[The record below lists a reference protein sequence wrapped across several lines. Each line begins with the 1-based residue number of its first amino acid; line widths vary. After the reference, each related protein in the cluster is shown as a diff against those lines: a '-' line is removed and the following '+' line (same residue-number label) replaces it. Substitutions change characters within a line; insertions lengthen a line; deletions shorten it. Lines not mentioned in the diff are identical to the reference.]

1 MDHGSNNEST
11 HKIFFENVEE
21 CLNFDAAEYFET
33 EKQLLKNKTNRLRK
47 SQLEKIK
54 LTDNEEEI
62 KQMNILK
69 KKQYS
74 KLSEKI
80 KNSETL
86 TKISNTLELQKN
98 ILVSNLFLIF

>member
-11 HKIFFENVEE
+11 HKIFFEDVDE
-21 CLNFDAAEYFET
+21 CLKFNPAEYFET
-33 EKQLLKNKTNRLRK
+33 DEKLLNNKTNRLKK

-62 KQMNILK
+62 KQMNAIK
-69 KKQYS
+69 KIQYN

-86 TKISNTLELQKN
+86 KKISNTLDYQKH
-98 ILVSNLFLIF
+98 LIV

>member
-1 MDHGSNNEST
+1 MDHGNNTEST
-11 HKIFFENVEE
+11 HKIFFEDVDE

-33 EKQLLKNKTNRLRK
+33 DEKLLNNKTNRLKK

-62 KQMNILK
+62 KQMNTLK
-69 KKQYS
+69 KINYN

-80 KNSETL
+80 KNVETL
-86 TKISNTLELQKN
+86 TKISNTLDYQKHL
-98 ILVSNLFLIF
+98 LVR